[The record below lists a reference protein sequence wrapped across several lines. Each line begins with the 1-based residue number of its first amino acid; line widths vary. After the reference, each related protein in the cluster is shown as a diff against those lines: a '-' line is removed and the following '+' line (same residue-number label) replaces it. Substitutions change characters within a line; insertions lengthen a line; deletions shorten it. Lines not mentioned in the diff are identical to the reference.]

1 MRSEFCTRAFL
12 GHNLVLHNSPAFDVV
27 PTNFAGSPSPQE
39 DNCVIIV
46 QEFCA
51 GGDLLKIMYKCGGR
65 LFERQAVNLVLQP
78 FLTSLQYLHTQ
89 VRQHTLAKQG
99 RVL

>member
-1 MRSEFCTRAFL
+1 M
-12 GHNLVLHNSPAFDVV
+12 
-27 PTNFAGSPSPQE
+27 
-39 DNCVIIV
+39 IIV
-46 QEFCA
+46 QEFCV

-89 VRQHTLAKQG
+89 VRGLAWEYG
-99 RVL
+99 MGARRDTARLHACMAAGIWWGV